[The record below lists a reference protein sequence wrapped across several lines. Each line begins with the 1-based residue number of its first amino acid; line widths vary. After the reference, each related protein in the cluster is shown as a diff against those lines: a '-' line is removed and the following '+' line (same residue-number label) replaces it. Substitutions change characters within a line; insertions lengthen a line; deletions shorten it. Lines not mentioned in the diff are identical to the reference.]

1 MDLALGVYCKQQG
14 EKQKGGDKQHGK
26 APAFQIAACQK
37 DRHGATGQVTAF
49 VQIWSDEHDLCT
61 SFTHKQ
67 DYLKCVPYHHQVVF
81 SKWK

>member
-14 EKQKGGDKQHGK
+14 EKQKRDKQRGR
-26 APAFQIAACQK
+26 APAFLTAACQK
-37 DRHGATGQVTAF
+37 DRHGATGQVRAF
-49 VQIWSDEHDLCT
+49 VRIWSDGHDSCT

-67 DYLKCVPYHHQVVF
+67 DCIKCVPYHRQVVF